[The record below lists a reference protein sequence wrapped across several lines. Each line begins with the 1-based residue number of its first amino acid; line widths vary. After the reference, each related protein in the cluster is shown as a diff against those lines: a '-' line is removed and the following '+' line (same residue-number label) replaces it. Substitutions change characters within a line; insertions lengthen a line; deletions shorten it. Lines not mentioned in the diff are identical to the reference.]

1 MFNQIITII
10 IIIIAAGIGLFFI
23 FKKFL
28 SGYFDTFSEKLIDK
42 NLKLVDEKSREI
54 FKDERERLLEHFNDK
69 QNVVDEKIKTNE
81 QYLQNKQDIIKELV
95 EKIDQRIN
103 ESQRKLEHTEK
114 ERIGEF
120 SNLKAILEE
129 HKTITKNLKTSTED
143 LKNVLSNNQLRG
155 RYGEEVAEN
164 LLKVA
169 GFVKGLNYDGNLSQ
183 ETNANRPDFTIY
195 LPNKN
200 KINIDVKFPYQSL
213 VKFQEIEDKLEKK
226 KYFAQFKTDVKQKIK
241 QVTSRDYINPEE
253 KTLDFVILF
262 VPNEMIFSIIC
273 EKMHDVVDE
282 ANQKKVAIVGPIS
295 FVTFLRM
302 IHQSYENF
310 KIQEDLQRVVGLIG
324 KFKQEF
330 SKYNIEF
337 DKLGNKITSM
347 ATQYNSLSTTR
358 TRQLMKV
365 VDQIDGEGKLEKEK
379 KDDRK
384 LI

>member
-1 MFNQIITII
+1 MFNQIFII
-10 IIIIAAGIGLFFI
+10 ILIIIAAGIGLFFL

-28 SGYFDTFSEKLIDK
+28 SGYFDSFSEKLIDK

-54 FKDERERLLEHFNDK
+54 FKDERERLLGHFDDK
-69 QNVVDEKIKTNE
+69 QNIIDEKIKTNE
-81 QYLQNKQDIIKELV
+81 QYLQNKQDIIKELI

-114 ERIGEF
+114 ERISEF

-273 EKMHDVVDE
+273 EKMHDVIDE

-302 IHQSYENF
+302 IYQSYENF

-330 SKYNIEF
+330 SKYNVEF
-337 DKLGNKITSM
+337 DKLGNKITS
-347 ATQYNSLSTTR
+347 ASTQYNVLTTTR
-358 TRQLMKV
+358 MR
-365 VDQIDGEGKLEKEK
+365 KLEKIVEQIEGEEK
-379 KDDRK
+379 LEEEENKK